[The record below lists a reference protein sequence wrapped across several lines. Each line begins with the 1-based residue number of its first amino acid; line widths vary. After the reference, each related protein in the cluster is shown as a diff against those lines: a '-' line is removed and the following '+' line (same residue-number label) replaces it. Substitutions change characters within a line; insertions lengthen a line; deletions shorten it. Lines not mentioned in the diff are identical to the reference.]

1 MAEYGITNWRGRQV
15 FTLATEHNLI
25 AMEKAA
31 LLVQRDVKTH
41 FTTIRGKRDEI
52 LDTGRAAVGKQQND
66 RGSFTKFHYRSLPG
80 EPPAV
85 ETGVL
90 RASIMGQAKVEG
102 IGITGKVGPDI
113 DHIRAEAPV
122 GTDVEYGYYLEL
134 GTSEMDARPYLRPSL
149 RRTAKKVKQIFD
161 KANS

>member
-1 MAEYGITNWRGRQV
+1 MADYGITNWRGKQV

-25 AMEKAA
+25 AMKKAA
-31 LLVQRDVKTH
+31 LVVERDVKTH
-41 FTTIRGKRDEI
+41 FTTDGTGRSSRRTKTGKRHF
-52 LDTGRAAVGKQQND
+52 A
-66 RGSFTKFHYRSLPG
+66 SLPG
-80 EPPAV
+80 QPPAV
-85 ETGVL
+85 DTGVL
-90 RASIMGQAKVEG
+90 RASIMGQAKIEG

-113 DHIRAEAPV
+113 DHIRAEAPA

-134 GTSEMDARPYLRPSL
+134 GTKKMKARPYLRPSL